1 MLRFLKRLCRGLLPA
16 TAGLLLLSA
25 GAQAH
30 AATSPLVD
38 AAWLRQALASAQ
50 PPLVLDA
57 SPTRLHAAG
66 HIPGAVNAD
75 FYRYGSNEL
84 DATGMQARLRSWG
97 LGQGERLIVIHDQG
111 GAMMAPWI
119 FYELY
124 RHGVAPERLRL
135 LDGGMAAWKAAQ
147 GPISTGPSPTPPP
160 GDLRVDSLRE
170 GVRAR
175 LPEFL
180 AGSGDPQDHALL
192 EALDPPF
199 YYGGAKFFNRGGHVP
214 HAKLTPVDDYFHPDK
229 TFKSRAE
236 LQAMLDHLGVRREQQ
251 VYSYCGGGVAA
262 SVPYFALKFLLGYPR
277 VALYQGSQKEWLED
291 ARELPLWS
299 YAKPALLRNADWLN
313 GFSNT
318 MLRTFSH
325 SPISII
331 DIRPDQDYAK
341 GHVPFALSLPAERF
355 QVGLAAPEQL
365 AALLG
370 PAGVD
375 PQHEAV
381 IVSQGGLN
389 KRSALVFALLEQLG
403 QRKVSFLLESA
414 EEWEMRGLQLSR
426 ETTRVGVRKPP
437 LDPTIAPVEYQA
449 RPRAVLINSAAL
461 ATPPAHGMPRVYLA
475 LGSRPPAAEL
485 PGKIVHLPY
494 AQLLDASGRP
504 KPAHEIW
511 SLLAKAGLP
520 RHAQIVCVAEDI
532 GEAAIGYT
540 LLRLMGFADIRLA
553 LS

>member
-1 MLRFLKRLCRGLLPA
+1 MTDRLPGRWLRLA
-16 TAGLLLLSA
+16 LSA
-25 GAQAH
+25 VLIFMGAAAH
-30 AATSPLVD
+30 AAGPLVD
-38 AAWLRQALASAQ
+38 TPWLRQALASST
-50 PPLVLDA
+50 PPLLLDA
-57 SPTRLHAAG
+57 SPARQHAAG
-66 HIPGAVNAD
+66 HIAGAINAD
-75 FYRYGSNEL
+75 FYSHGSREV
-84 DATGMQARLRSWG
+84 DAATMQARLRAWG
-97 LGQGERLIVIHDQG
+97 IADNASGQTLVIHDQG
-111 GAMMAPWI
+111 GTMLATWL

-124 RHGVAPERLRL
+124 RHGVALERLRL
-135 LDGGMAAWKAAQ
+135 LDGGLAAWKAAGGAVVSEATPQ
-147 GPISTGPSPTPPP
+147 PPP
-160 GDLRVDSLRE
+160 GNIRVSAARE
-170 GVRAR
+170 DARVR

-180 AGSGDPQDHALL
+180 VASGDPAGHALL
-192 EALDPPF
+192 EALDPP
-199 YYGGAKFFNRGGHVP
+199 YYFGGARFFNRGGHVP
-214 HAKLTPVDDYFHPDK
+214 HAKLTPADDYFRPDK

-251 VYSYCGGGVAA
+251 VYSYCGGGAAA

-291 ARELPLWS
+291 ARELQLWS

-389 KRSALVFALLEQLG
+389 KQSALVFALLEQLG

-437 LDPTIAPVEYQA
+437 LDPTIAPVDYQA

-461 ATPPAHGMPRVYLA
+461 AATPPAHGMPRVYLA

-553 LS
+553 VS